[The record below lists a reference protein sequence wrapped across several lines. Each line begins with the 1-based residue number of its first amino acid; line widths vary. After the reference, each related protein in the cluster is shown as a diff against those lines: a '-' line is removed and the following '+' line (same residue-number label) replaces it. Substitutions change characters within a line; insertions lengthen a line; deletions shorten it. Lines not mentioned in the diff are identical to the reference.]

1 MKYVGYLFLTIIGF
15 ILLIFSSFHLNFF
28 SIKESAY
35 KKYPNLNIRKYLFKN
50 EPVFNKLNNDYNVKF
65 IPFTELIKL
74 DFQKKKINFDK
85 KYYEKNSKDKN
96 ISYGKYGSFYLD
108 LHNENVIIT
117 DFTGNNYYLK
127 KSSLLKKEK
136 NLNLNFIKNN
146 ISNIERIYDSYII
159 NNEIFIAY
167 VKKIKNCK
175 KIFVSR
181 AKINTSK
188 IKYDDIFVSKTCH
201 EKAGPGRIISY
212 KLENKNGLLLSI
224 SSGAYNAP
232 SMEAQN
238 KSEIYGKIIFI
249 DIKTGEHEVI
259 SLGHRVI
266 QGLVNYKG
274 NIIAT
279 EHGPRGGDEINI
291 IKKDKNY
298 GWPISSYGEKYDFKY
313 DKKPIYKKSHSKY
326 GFEEPILTYMPA
338 IGISEIIKLPDYF
351 SEMMQN
357 VFIVSSLNG
366 KSIFLTK
373 FDNKYSRV
381 IYSEKVF
388 LNERIRDIKYEK
400 NNNLILLAFEENGEI
415 GILKKIN

>member
-1 MKYVGYLFLTIIGF
+1 MKFIGYLFLFLISLLTTII
-15 ILLIFSSFHLNFF
+15 LTFHLNIFT
-28 SIKESAY
+28 IKDIAY
-35 KKYPNLNIRKYLFKN
+35 KKFPNLNIRKYLFKN
-50 EPVFNKLNNDYNVKF
+50 EPVLNKLNNDYNVKF

-74 DFQKKKINFDK
+74 DFQKKKINFDEK
-85 KYYEKNSKDKN
+85 FYEKNSKIKN
-96 ISYGKYGSFYLD
+96 ISYGKYRSFYLD
-108 LHNENVIIT
+108 LHDENIIIT
-117 DFTGNNYYLK
+117 DYIGNNYYLK
-127 KSSLLKKEK
+127 TSSILKKEK
-136 NLNLNFIKNN
+136 KLNLNIIENN
-146 ISNIERIYDSYII
+146 ISNIERVYDSYVS

-188 IKYDDIFVSKTCH
+188 IKYEDIFVSKTCH

-212 KLENKNGLLLSI
+212 NFENKNGLLLSI
-224 SSGAYNAP
+224 SSGSYNAP
-232 SMEAQN
+232 SMKAQN

-249 DIKTGEHEVI
+249 DINSGEHEVI
-259 SLGHRVI
+259 SLGHRVV
-266 QGLVNYKG
+266 QGLTNYKG

-298 GWPISSYGEKYDFKY
+298 GWPISSYGERYDFNY
-313 DKKPIYKKSHSKY
+313 SKKPSFKKNHLNH
-326 GFEEPILTYMPA
+326 GFEEPIFTYMPA

-357 VFIVSSLNG
+357 VFIVSSLYG

-373 FDNKYSRV
+373 FDNRFSRV
-381 IYSEKVF
+381 IFSEKVF
-388 LNERIRDIKYEK
+388 LNERIRDVKFEK
-400 NNNLILLAFEENGEI
+400 NNNLILLALEENGEI